1 MSIEKPIY
9 DKRNLERLN
18 GNVIK
23 LPIHDEWWKIKEKL
37 EEETNGKEE
46 TKKRK
51 EIKVVSAP
59 DPDDAWFGLWENL
72 SGQGIVPRGIETL
85 IDFKRW
91 FYKQDLDVEL
101 FSRGGLA
108 SLI

>member
-1 MSIEKPIY
+1 
-9 DKRNLERLN
+9 
-18 GNVIK
+18 
-23 LPIHDEWWKIKEKL
+23 
-37 EEETNGKEE
+37 
-46 TKKRK
+46 
-51 EIKVVSAP
+51 VSAP
-59 DPDDAWFGLWENL
+59 HPDDAWFGLWKNL

-101 FSRGGLA
+101 FSCGGLA

>member
-1 MSIEKPIY
+1 VDLDQIEA
-9 DKRNLERLN
+9 LRLLFLYYN
-18 GNVIK
+18 NSPLIF
-23 LPIHDEWWKIKEKL
+23 P
-37 EEETNGKEE
+37 
-46 TKKRK
+46 
-51 EIKVVSAP
+51 AP
-59 DPDDAWFGLWENL
+59 HPDDAWFGLWKNL

-101 FSRGGLA
+101 FYRGGLA

>member
-9 DKRNLERLN
+9 DKRDLKRLN
-18 GNVIK
+18 GNVIDITPLLK
-23 LPIHDEWWKIKEKL
+23 DEWWKIK

-91 FYKQDLDVEL
+91 FYKQDLDVEM
-101 FSRGGLA
+101 FSQGGLA